1 MCVRPDRSYA
11 DGMSRRSRAETRP
24 TGTTHRRRAETN
36 RSTAFVSGPA
46 ELLDFV
52 LPIVAG
58 QFLGATGAQTG
69 ALVATTL
76 FVSLLARPCA
86 GRIVDR
92 FEGSRGH
99 PHADEGSRRSRAA
112 GVAACG
118 AAVSAVSFLVYAVST
133 SLTPA
138 FCAAVLGGIGGAF
151 FWVAIR
157 ALVAMRS
164 ESGSER
170 FAELMENES
179 GGSWIAFIIGIP
191 LLQLA
196 GPPLVFLACAGSCL
210 LAAMLLGRTWVR
222 DRTLHTG
229 RADMDGRVQIPARQR
244 ETAEDSAAAANHPHD
259 RSHTP
264 VGATGLFRPMLPIL
278 VLTAVIAC
286 AEGIVSL
293 LLILRLQHDLGLEIG
308 TIALVYLPGA
318 IVLSVAPRPLHRLF
332 RRTRPGWIL
341 FIGLSC
347 SAGFAAALASRP
359 DALALAVLWVL
370 SALCW
375 SLLIP
380 LLERLVA
387 EVSGPRVG
395 AGFGHYQ
402 SAELLGAA
410 CGSLLAGILYTSGLW
425 TPAAIAAAV
434 FLIAAAALGPI
445 SLGGLPVADSAPRR
459 KGLTPAMRK
468 GIRTT
473 VIHIG
478 IYLLAQAIFALV
490 AQSWP
495 WEVITGGTEVTTIL
509 SWTAEGT
516 DLQRWIGAIS
526 RIWTIVVI
534 VDIVWSALSLGRHAG
549 GDERSDAHATPRR

>member
-1 MCVRPDRSYA
+1 MCWCDFVAMCACHDRSYS
-11 DGMSRRSRAETRP
+11 GCMTRGSRAEEQP
-24 TGTTHRRRAETN
+24 TGTAGRIRTETN
-36 RSTAFVSGPA
+36 GSTAFFSGPA

-76 FVSLLARPCA
+76 IVSLIVRPFA
-86 GRIVDR
+86 GRVVDR
-92 FEGSRGH
+92 NARSDRRSYAGEGSR
-99 PHADEGSRRSRAA
+99 SSQTA

-118 AAVSAVSFLVYAVST
+118 AAVSAVSFLAYAAST
-133 SLTPA
+133 NLAPA
-138 FCAAVLGGIGGAF
+138 FCAAVFGGIGGAF

-157 ALVAMRS
+157 ALVAMRT
-164 ESGSER
+164 ETGSER
-170 FAELMENES
+170 FAELMESES
-179 GGSWIAFIIGIP
+179 GGSWIAFLIGIP

-196 GPPLVFLACAGSCL
+196 GPQLVFIGCAGSCL
-210 LAAMLLGRTWVR
+210 LAAVLLGWTWMQGRGVEPCSR
-222 DRTLHTG
+222 PEGPSHPTG
-229 RADMDGRVQIPARQR
+229 VELP
-244 ETAEDSAAAANHPHD
+244 P
-259 RSHTP
+259 
-264 VGATGLFRPMLPIL
+264 TGQLDLLRRMLPIL

-293 LLILRLQHDLGLEIG
+293 LLILRLQHDLGLELG
-308 TIALVYLPGA
+308 TIAIVYLPGA
-318 IVLSVAPRPLHRLF
+318 IVLSIAPRPLHRLF

-347 SAGFAAALASRP
+347 SAGFAAAMAARP
-359 DALALAVLWVL
+359 VTVALAVLWVL

-380 LLERLVA
+380 LLERLVV
-387 EVSGPRVG
+387 EVSGSRPG

-410 CGSLLAGILYTSGLW
+410 CGSLLAGVLYTAGLW
-425 TPAAIAAAV
+425 IPATLGAAV
-434 FLIAAAALGPI
+434 ALIAAAALGAKTLSGFSPT
-445 SLGGLPVADSAPRR
+445 DSTPQRTQR
-459 KGLTPAMRK
+459 KGLTSAMRK
-468 GIRTT
+468 SIRTT
-473 VIHIG
+473 GIHIG
-478 IYLLAQAIFALV
+478 IYLLAQAIFAVV

-509 SWTAEGT
+509 SWNAEGT
-516 DLQRWIGAIS
+516 DLQRWVGSIS

-534 VDIVWSALSLGRHAG
+534 VDIVWSALSLGRRTGA
-549 GDERSDAHATPRR
+549 DERNDAGNAHRQ